1 MKKGLIIVALI
12 LGSIVSMAFS
22 QDRTGWPDKLVFGL
36 IPVEGSVDTT
46 VRFGPLIEYLEE
58 QLGLTIE
65 ANVGADYAAVI
76 LGMEFDN
83 VDLAWFGPK
92 SYVEASERAG
102 AEAFV
107 IEDTI
112 DSGIGYNGV
121 IITPADSDIM
131 TLEDARGRQFAFTDP
146 NSTSGYLVP
155 ITHFLLDLKEKP
167 DDYFS
172 QVIFSGTHEASILSI
187 VNKNLEVA
195 ATNNVSINS
204 AIEKGIA
211 SQDDFR
217 ILWESAVIP
226 GSPMAYRDDLPQSLK
241 DAIKAAFLSFDDPE
255 GLATLRLNK
264 YVEVDD
270 ATYDSIRDLNEAS
283 KLVQSQ

>member
-1 MKKGLIIVALI
+1 MKRFLSVIVVSLAL
-12 LGSIVSMAFS
+12 LSFA
-22 QDRTGWPDKLVFGL
+22 QDRTDWPEKLVFGF
-36 IPVEGSVDTT
+36 IPVEGSTDTT
-46 VRFGPLIEYLEE
+46 TRFGPLISYLEQE
-58 QLGLTIE
+58 LGLEIE

-76 LGMEFDN
+76 LGMAADN
-83 VDLAWFGPK
+83 VDVAWYGPK

-121 IITPADSDIM
+121 IITHVDSDIM

-155 ITHFLLDLKEKP
+155 ITHFLLELEEKP
-167 DDYFS
+167 EDYFK
-172 QVIFSGTHEASILSI
+172 QVIFSGTHEASILSV
-187 VNKNLEVA
+187 VNGNLEVA

-204 AIEKGIA
+204 AIDKGIA
-211 SQDDFR
+211 NAEDFR
-217 ILWESAVIP
+217 ILWQSPTIP

-241 DAIKAAFLSFDDPE
+241 DAIKEAFLTFDDPE
-255 GLATLRLNK
+255 GLEALRLHA

-270 ATYDSIRDLNEAS
+270 STYDAIRDLNEAR
-283 KLVQSQ
+283 KLVQNQ